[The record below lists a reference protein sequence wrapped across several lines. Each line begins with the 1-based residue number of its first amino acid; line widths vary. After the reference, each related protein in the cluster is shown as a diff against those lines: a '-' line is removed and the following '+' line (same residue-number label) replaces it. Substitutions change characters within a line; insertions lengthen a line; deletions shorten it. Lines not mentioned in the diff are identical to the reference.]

1 MCVCAR
7 AILGSFHGIKYHTDI
22 DPFSSRF
29 VVFHLNVNEIV
40 LLREKEH
47 RTCQRHSIS
56 LYSLSNERERERE
69 SFRNILSEIVA
80 GNYVLKVF
88 YRFELQEGCRFF
100 SSPLFSFSLLLFFV
114 PSRKKKQLRPIFS
127 NATILRFN
135 FYTFV
140 IDIILYSQIFS
151 FVQCNVKITCYYFF
165 EKFSLHYFF
174 LLY

>member
-100 SSPLFSFSLLLFFV
+100 SSPLFFPFSLLLLFYLFV
-114 PSRKKKQLRPIFS
+114 PSRKKKELRPIFS
-127 NATILRFN
+127 NATL
-135 FYTFV
+135 
-140 IDIILYSQIFS
+140 
-151 FVQCNVKITCYYFF
+151 
-165 EKFSLHYFF
+165 
-174 LLY
+174 